1 MTPQVPDVGD
11 RRRHSSGG
19 PWEGHFGYS
28 RAVRVGDRI
37 VVSGCTAVGDDAAL
51 ASSDARQQAE
61 AALSVALAAVTALGG
76 HRDDV
81 VGTRMYLTRREDAD
95 AVGEAH
101 GAAFADVR
109 PAATMVVVAGLIDE
123 RMLVEIEVEAV
134 VP

>member
-1 MTPQVPDVGD
+1 
-11 RRRHSSGG
+11 
-19 PWEGHFGYS
+19 
-28 RAVRVGDRI
+28 VGDRI

-81 VGTRMYLTRREDAD
+81 VRTRMYLTRREDAD

-123 RMLVEIEVEAV
+123 RMLVEIELEAV

>member
-1 MTPQVPDVGD
+1 MTASFRPAE

-19 PWEGHFGYS
+19 PWEDRFGYS
-28 RAVRVGDRI
+28 RALRVGDRI

-51 ASSDARQQAE
+51 SSTDARRQAE
-61 AALSVALAAVTALGG
+61 AALAVALDAVAALGG
-76 HRDDV
+76 RRDDV
-81 VGTRMYLTRREDAD
+81 VRTRMYLTRREDAD

-123 RMLVEIEVEAV
+123 RMLVEIELEAV
-134 VP
+134 VS

>member
-28 RAVRVGDRI
+28 RAVRVGDHI

-81 VGTRMYLTRREDAD
+81 VRTRMYLTRREDAD
-95 AVGEAH
+95 AVAAMATRIGE
-101 GAAFADVR
+101 R
-109 PAATMVVVAGLIDE
+109 LATDGEFRARVDAVSFT
-123 RMLVEIEVEAV
+123 IEATPVSD
-134 VP
+134 